1 MTMYLIKIEPRLMKI
16 KRLNSTKKGKIEI
29 IPMIDVM
36 FFLLATFILASIAM
50 QKYQVVTVN
59 LNKGSAENV
68 NEQTQSITISI
79 THDNLVYINK
89 NQVLLTEIA
98 NNLEKLINDK
108 NNNILIAS
116 DENSK
121 QGVVMQAMLEAK
133 KAGAKKFSFIVK
145 N

>member
-1 MTMYLIKIEPRLMKI
+1 MKI

-50 QKYQVVTVN
+50 QKYQGVAVN
-59 LNKGSAENV
+59 LNKGSAENIS
-68 NEQTQSITISI
+68 EQQSITISI
-79 THDNLVYINK
+79 THDNLIYINK
-89 NQVLLTEIA
+89 NNVLLSEVA
-98 NNLEKLINDK
+98 SNLEKLINDK

>member
-1 MTMYLIKIEPRLMKI
+1 MKI
-16 KRLNSTKKGKIEI
+16 KRLNSAKKGKIEI

-36 FFLLATFILASIAM
+36 FFLLATFILTSIAM
-50 QKYQVVTVN
+50 QKYQGVAVN
-59 LNKGSAENV
+59 LNKGSADNIS
-68 NEQTQSITISI
+68 EQQQSITISI
-79 THDNLVYINK
+79 THDNLIYINK
-89 NQVLLTEIA
+89 KQVLLSEIG
-98 NNLEKLINDK
+98 NNLQQLLNDK

-133 KAGAKKFSFIVK
+133 KAGVKKFSFIVK

>member
-1 MTMYLIKIEPRLMKI
+1 MKI
-16 KRLNSTKKGKIEI
+16 KRLNSIKKGKIEI

-50 QKYQVVTVN
+50 QKYQGVAVN
-59 LNKGSAENV
+59 LNKGNAENIS
-68 NEQTQSITISI
+68 EQQQSITISI

-89 NQVLLTEIA
+89 NQVLLSEVA

-121 QGVVMQAMLEAK
+121 QGVVMQALLEAK

>member
-1 MTMYLIKIEPRLMKI
+1 MKI
-16 KRLNSTKKGKIEI
+16 KRLNSAKKGKIEI

-50 QKYQVVTVN
+50 QKYQGVAVN
-59 LNKGSAENV
+59 LNKGSAENIS
-68 NEQTQSITISI
+68 EQEQSITISI

-89 NQVLLTEIA
+89 NQVLLSEVA

-121 QGVVMQAMLEAK
+121 QGIVMQAMLEAK

>member
-1 MTMYLIKIEPRLMKI
+1 MKI
-16 KRLNSTKKGKIEI
+16 KRLNPSKKGKIEI

-50 QKYQVVTVN
+50 QKYQGVAVN
-59 LNKGSAENV
+59 LNKGSAENIS
-68 NEQTQSITISI
+68 EQLQSITISI
-79 THDNLVYINK
+79 THDNLIYINK
-89 NQVLLTEIA
+89 NQVLPSEVA

>member
-1 MTMYLIKIEPRLMKI
+1 MKI

-50 QKYQVVTVN
+50 QKYQGVAVN
-59 LNKGSAENV
+59 LNKGSAENI
-68 NEQTQSITISI
+68 NEQQQSITISI

-89 NQVLLTEIA
+89 NQVLLSEIA
-98 NNLEKLINDK
+98 NSLEKLINDK

>member
-1 MTMYLIKIEPRLMKI
+1 MKI

-50 QKYQVVTVN
+50 QKFQGVAVN

>member
-1 MTMYLIKIEPRLMKI
+1 MKI
-16 KRLNSTKKGKIEI
+16 KRLNSAKKGKIEI

-50 QKYQVVTVN
+50 QKYQGVAVN
-59 LNKGSAENV
+59 LNKGSAENIS
-68 NEQTQSITISI
+68 EQQQSITISI
-79 THDNLVYINK
+79 THDNLIYINK
-89 NQVLLTEIA
+89 NQVLPSEVA

-121 QGVVMQAMLEAK
+121 QGVVMQAMIEAK
-133 KAGAKKFSFIVK
+133 KAGVKKFSFIVK

>member
-1 MTMYLIKIEPRLMKI
+1 MKI
-16 KRLNSTKKGKIEI
+16 KRLNSAKKGKIEI

-50 QKYQVVTVN
+50 QKYQGLAVN

-68 NEQTQSITISI
+68 SEQQQSITISI

-89 NQVLLTEIA
+89 NQVLLSEVA

>member
-1 MTMYLIKIEPRLMKI
+1 MKI
-16 KRLNSTKKGKIEI
+16 KRLNPTKKGKIEI

-50 QKYQVVTVN
+50 QKYQGVAVN
-59 LNKGSAENV
+59 LNKGSAENIS
-68 NEQTQSITISI
+68 EQQHSITISI
-79 THDNLVYINK
+79 THDNLIYINK
-89 NQVLLTEIA
+89 NQVLPSEVA

-121 QGVVMQAMLEAK
+121 QGVVMQAMIEAK

>member
-1 MTMYLIKIEPRLMKI
+1 MKI
-16 KRLNSTKKGKIEI
+16 KRLNSAKKGKIEI

-50 QKYQVVTVN
+50 QKYQGVAVN
-59 LNKGSAENV
+59 LNKGSAENIS
-68 NEQTQSITISI
+68 EQQQSITISI

-89 NQVLLTEIA
+89 NQVLLSEIA

-133 KAGAKKFSFIVK
+133 KAGARKFSFIVK

>member
-1 MTMYLIKIEPRLMKI
+1 MKI

-50 QKYQVVTVN
+50 QKFQGVAVN
-59 LNKGSAENV
+59 LNKGSAENI
-68 NEQTQSITISI
+68 NEQQQSITISI

-89 NQVLLTEIA
+89 NQVLLSEVA

-133 KAGAKKFSFIVK
+133 KAGVKKFSFIVK

>member
-1 MTMYLIKIEPRLMKI
+1 MKI
-16 KRLNSTKKGKIEI
+16 KRLNPTKKGKIEI

-50 QKYQVVTVN
+50 QKYQGVAVN
-59 LNKGSAENV
+59 LNKGSADNIS
-68 NEQTQSITISI
+68 EQQHSITISI
-79 THDNLVYINK
+79 THDNLIYINK
-89 NQVLLTEIA
+89 NQVLPSEVA

>member
-1 MTMYLIKIEPRLMKI
+1 MKI

-50 QKYQVVTVN
+50 QKYQGVAVN
-59 LNKGSAENV
+59 LNKGNAENIS
-68 NEQTQSITISI
+68 EQQQSITISI

-89 NQVLLTEIA
+89 NQVLLSEVA

-121 QGVVMQAMLEAK
+121 QGVVMQALLEAK

>member
-1 MTMYLIKIEPRLMKI
+1 MKI
-16 KRLNSTKKGKIEI
+16 KRLNPTKKGKIEI

-50 QKYQVVTVN
+50 QKYQGVAVN
-59 LNKGSAENV
+59 LNKGSAESIS
-68 NEQTQSITISI
+68 EQQQSITISI
-79 THDNLVYINK
+79 THDNLIYINK
-89 NQVLLTEIA
+89 NQVLPSEVA

>member
-1 MTMYLIKIEPRLMKI
+1 MKI
-16 KRLNSTKKGKIEI
+16 KRLNSAKKGKIEI

-50 QKYQVVTVN
+50 QKYQGVAVN

-68 NEQTQSITISI
+68 SDQQQSITISI
-79 THDNLVYINK
+79 THDNLIYINK
-89 NQVLLTEIA
+89 KQVLLSEVE
-98 NNLEKLINDK
+98 NNLQQLINDK

-133 KAGAKKFSFIVK
+133 KAGVKKFSFIVK

>member
-1 MTMYLIKIEPRLMKI
+1 MKI

-50 QKYQVVTVN
+50 QKYQGVTVN
-59 LNKGSAENV
+59 LNKGSAENI

-121 QGVVMQAMLEAK
+121 QGIVMQAMLEAK